1 MYVNYCTTIYT
12 RGEKHEWSRK
22 RVYDRNMNY
31 DIIPTVF
38 LVRVGFKRIEGGK
51 TVWYFDCYCHFPVN
65 EKILTFD
72 YFQSATTTTTVVVT
86 CPRGTDTFHNR
97 LQCNIQVIEAQES
110 LRLPSML
117 S

>member
-1 MYVNYCTTIYT
+1 
-12 RGEKHEWSRK
+12 
-22 RVYDRNMNY
+22 MNY

-38 LVRVGFKRIEGGK
+38 LARVRFKRIEGGK
-51 TVWYFDCYCHFPVN
+51 TVWHFDYYCYVPVN
-65 EKILTFD
+65 EKILIFD

-86 CPRGTDTFHNR
+86 CLRGTDTFHNR
-97 LQCNIQVIEAQES
+97 LQCNIRVIEAQES